1 VLRRVTGP
9 EKKAMTTTTAKPTIT
24 QINPP
29 QLEDLPF
36 KDYDPEIARQL
47 LTFIKPYARTI
58 LISAFY
64 MALSS
69 LAAVS
74 VPYLVSRALD
84 QGIARHDVNSLGNT
98 ALLFLLLQFIQWFFN
113 FIRTNVM
120 AQVGQSIIFDMRAQV
135 FEHLQQLSLSFFSRY
150 SVGRVISRV
159 INDVGVLRDFIT
171 WTLLAVARDFFTLS
185 GILVTMLV
193 MNWKLSL
200 VSFTVLPIMAAVTF
214 AFRRR
219 ARDNYRRSRMAIS
232 WVNSVLAE
240 NINGVRVVQSFSRE
254 DTNYNYF
261 RDVVNRY
268 NRDANLTA
276 GRLSA
281 IFFPSVD
288 MLGKVAMALVIW
300 FGGTLITGEP
310 LTAGV
315 LVAFVLYIDRFFD
328 PIRDLS
334 LRYNELMTAMAS
346 GERILSLLNA
356 PVEVSDRPGAG
367 ELPQIK
373 GEVHFDH
380 VSFHYSDDDQLVLQD
395 IDLLIPPGETV
406 AFVGKTGAGKTTII
420 KLLARFHD
428 PTSGSV
434 LVDGCDLRTVTQ
446 QSLRRQMGIVLQDPF
461 LFSGTVRENI
471 RFGRLEAT
479 DEEVENA
486 AKAVGADEFIRKMR
500 MGYETPVEEGG
511 VILSVGQRQLI
522 SFARALLADPRI
534 LILDEATSSV
544 DTQTEQ
550 IIQEALARLLH
561 GRTAFVIAH
570 RLSTVISADR
580 IVVVHDGKVVEQGKH
595 EELLAK
601 QGMYHNLYSLR
612 FEENE

>member
-1 VLRRVTGP
+1 
-9 EKKAMTTTTAKPTIT
+9 MTTTTAKPTIT
-24 QINPP
+24 ETTPP

-36 KDYDPEIARQL
+36 KDYDPEVARQL
-47 LTFIKPYARTI
+47 LTFIKPYIRTI
-58 LISAFY
+58 WTSVVF
-64 MALSS
+64 MAISS

-74 VPYLVSRALD
+74 GPYLVSIALD
-84 QGIARHDVNSLGNT
+84 QGIAKQSVVTLRNT
-98 ALLFLLLQFIQWFFN
+98 VLLFIAFQIIQWFFN
-113 FIRTNVM
+113 YIRVNVM
-120 AQVGQSIIFDMRAQV
+120 ARVGQSIIFDMRARV
-135 FEHLQQLSLSFFSRY
+135 FEHLQELSLSFFSHY

-171 WTLLAVARDFFTLS
+171 WTMLAVARDFFTLA

-200 VSFTVLPIMAAVTF
+200 ISFTVLPIMVVITF
-214 AFRRR
+214 AFRKR
-219 ARDNYRRSRMAIS
+219 ARENYRRARMAIS

-254 DTNYNYF
+254 DTNFGYF

-268 NRDANLTA
+268 NLDANMTA
-276 GRLSA
+276 GKLSS
-281 IFFPSVD
+281 IFFPAVD
-288 MLGKVAMALVIW
+288 WIGKLAMALVIW
-300 FGGTLITGEP
+300 IGGAAILGEQ
-310 LTAGV
+310 LTPGV

-356 PVEVSDRPGAG
+356 PVEVQDRPGAA
-367 ELPQIK
+367 ELPPIR
-373 GEVHFDH
+373 GDVHFEN
-380 VSFHYSDDDQLVLQD
+380 VSFHYTDDDQLVLQD
-395 IDLLIPPGETV
+395 VDLHVPAGETV

-428 PTSGSV
+428 PTSGRL
-434 LVDGCDLRTVTQ
+434 LVDGHDLRDVTQ

-479 DEEVENA
+479 DAEVEA
-486 AKAVGADEFIRKMR
+486 AAEAIGADTFIRKLR
-500 MGYETPVEEGG
+500 LGYETPVEEGG
-511 VILSVGQRQLI
+511 IILSVGQRQLI

-550 IIQEALARLLH
+550 IIQNALARLLQ

-570 RLSTVISADR
+570 RLSTVVNADR
-580 IVVVHDGKVVEQGKH
+580 IVVVHHGRIVEQGKH
-595 EELLAK
+595 EELLK
-601 QGMYHNLYSLR
+601 QEGMYHQMYSLR